1 MSGARKTVW
10 TLVAGCALL
19 ASLATPLQ
27 AAGIADVCR
36 AIGIKEKDAMFSSVL
51 TGRVLEGDSKQ
62 IVAVTTFF
70 TGSKDMDNAV
80 NVRLDVFNK
89 RGGKLV
95 PVFSRDFGKEYEGYV
110 GRGDLELVDL
120 DADGINDII
129 VTFDRQDNPLVE
141 QRLGEVL
148 LLGVS
153 GFEVGWKGVMMLDAT
168 RDARSVPLERRDH
181 FRRQMDIPRTLK
193 SRGATLF
200 LKKQVIAVAGERL
213 EKAKVITETFPL
225 RSAMNR
231 R

>member
-1 MSGARKTVW
+1 MGVAKRTLW
-10 TLVAGCALL
+10 TAVSVCALL

-27 AAGIADVCR
+27 AAGIAEVCK

-51 TGRVLEGDSKQ
+51 TGRVLEGNSKQ

-70 TGSKDMDNAV
+70 TGSKGRDDAV
-80 NVRLDVFNK
+80 NVRLDVFNE

-95 PVFSRDFGKEYEGYV
+95 PVFSRDYGKEYAGYV

-120 DADGINDII
+120 DTDGINDII

-141 QRLGEVL
+141 QRLGEVI
-148 LLGVS
+148 LLGS
-153 GFEVGWKGVMMLDAT
+153 AGFEVGWKGIMMLDAT

-181 FRRQMDIPRTLK
+181 FRREVDIPRTLK

-200 LKKQVIAVAGERL
+200 IKKKMIAVAGERL
-213 EKAKVITETFPL
+213 EQAKMITETFPL

>member
-1 MSGARKTVW
+1 MGVAKRTLW
-10 TLVAGCALL
+10 TAVSVCALL

-27 AAGIADVCR
+27 AAGIAEVCK

-51 TGRVLEGDSKQ
+51 TGRVLEGNSKQ

-70 TGSKDMDNAV
+70 TGSKGRDDAV
-80 NVRLDVFNK
+80 NVRLDVFNE

-95 PVFSRDFGKEYEGYV
+95 PVFSRDYGKEYAGYV

-120 DADGINDII
+120 DTDGINDII

-141 QRLGEVL
+141 QRLGEVI
-148 LLGVS
+148 LLGS
-153 GFEVGWKGVMMLDAT
+153 AGFEVGWKGIMMLDAT

-181 FRRQMDIPRTLK
+181 FRREVDIPRTLK

-200 LKKQVIAVAGERL
+200 LKKKMIAVAGERL
-213 EKAKVITETFPL
+213 EKAKELTETFPL
-225 RSAMNR
+225 RSAMK
-231 R
+231 